1 MNLDLFWSEPKI
13 DEELKFDAKN
23 LVVRFMT
30 SVQAKSRTEAKE
42 SVASVK
48 RPGL

>member
-1 MNLDLFWSEPKI
+1 LIWSEPKI

-30 SVQAKSRTEAKE
+30 SV
-42 SVASVK
+42 K
-48 RPGL
+48 RSQERRPKNLWHL